1 MSGDKSLTAVSNRVE
16 KKDSNEP
23 PEFEEGATAPRT
35 VVENTPPGHP
45 IGAPVTATDPD
56 DRPSALSYALSGQD
70 AAFFEIDASGQI
82 MVGEDTVLDYETKRE
97 YRVTVTVT
105 DPANATDSIIVTI
118 EVLDVNEP
126 PAFAVETATLPIPEN
141 TPAGQAIDDPLT
153 ATDEDTND
161 TLTYTLSGRD
171 ATFFA
176 VDANGQLTVGGG
188 TVLDHETQ
196 QTYSLT
202 VTATDNAEPPATASI
217 PVSITVTD
225 APGTVSLSP
234 TPPQVGR
241 ELTASVDD
249 PDPPV
254 SVSTWRWERSEDKTT
269 WSLIEG
275 ASTATYTP
283 SSDDSRHYLR
293 VTVAYT
299 DTDGRGT
306 AKQAEKITA
315 QPVSARRRPP
325 PPPGPGPGPGPGGGD
340 DPVCADDRH
349 GNTAAQ
355 ATDIALATETAGAI
369 CPAADV
375 DYVTVTVP
383 ERGLVFVDT
392 TGSVPTRGPIWQN
405 DEVLASGSTGGR
417 GARLGARVQAGAVV
431 VAVQGQGGATG
442 TYAVEI
448 TFVQGYLENPG
459 AESFQSGVGVLS
471 GWVCEAAVVEIELN
485 GMPQEAAY
493 GTERLDTAGVC
504 GDTDNGFGLLFNW
517 NLLGDGAQTVVAVA
531 DGVAFDQATF
541 TVTTLGEEF
550 VTDAVGETVLAD
562 FPTPGEEVRLVWQQA
577 NQNFVLA
584 PLDGEPPPASPPGS
598 PDGPVGALENPGPA
612 SFQSGIGLL
621 SGWVCEADVV
631 ELEINGGA
639 RIAAA
644 YGTDRA
650 DTAPVCGDPDNGFGL
665 LFNWNLLGDG
675 VQTVVAVADGDE
687 FGRATFTVTTLGV
700 EFLEGGQ
707 GETVVVDFPSPG
719 EEVRLIWQQA
729 NQNFVLAPLVR
740 DTAETTGQ

>member
-325 PPPGPGPGPGPGGGD
+325 PPPGPGPGPGGGD

-392 TGSVPTRGPIWQN
+392 TGSVPTRGTIWQN

-459 AESFQSGVGVLS
+459 AESFQSGMGVLS
-471 GWVCEAAVVEIELN
+471 GWVCDAAVVE
-485 GMPQEAAY
+485 M
-493 GTERLDTAGVC
+493 
-504 GDTDNGFGLLFNW
+504 
-517 NLLGDGAQTVVAVA
+517 
-531 DGVAFDQATF
+531 
-541 TVTTLGEEF
+541 
-550 VTDAVGETVLAD
+550 
-562 FPTPGEEVRLVWQQA
+562 
-577 NQNFVLA
+577 
-584 PLDGEPPPASPPGS
+584 
-598 PDGPVGALENPGPA
+598 
-612 SFQSGIGLL
+612 
-621 SGWVCEADVV
+621 
-631 ELEINGGA
+631 EINGTQRSSRLRHRPGRYRWGLWRPGQWLWPVVQLEPAGRRRADGGGRGRRRRVRPSHLYRDDLGRGVCHRRRGRDGPRRFPHARGRGPAGVAAGQPELRAGA
-639 RIAAA
+639 PGRGAAA
-644 YGTDRA
+644 GESARL
-650 DTAPVCGDPDNGFGL
+650 PGRSRGRVGEPGPGL
-665 LFNWNLLGDG
+665 LPEWHRP
-675 VQTVVAVADGDE
+675 AVG
-687 FGRATFTVTTLGV
+687 LGV
-700 EFLEGGQ
+700 
-707 GETVVVDFPSPG
+707 
-719 EEVRLIWQQA
+719 
-729 NQNFVLAPLVR
+729 
-740 DTAETTGQ
+740 